1 MGKGSKTVNRI
12 LWALGGIILLAALIF
27 GASALSHP
35 KGQQSRE
42 LTPVVRADKLAS
54 EAQVAISQGE
64 TETARS
70 LAQQALKLDP
80 TNSVAK
86 RVLDRVRASSAEP
99 FTPAPS
105 APSTAPPIAPV
116 VPTIYDS
123 PIKKL
128 DTVLPDAVDG
138 WSAGNVVVNA
148 TDAQVTF
155 QPGTKSSDFNTLKLA
170 TFYVHDRTTAEKATK
185 FVDSVDRKVYPVDGA
200 VAALGAVSGYTGG
213 DGKGLYVF
221 AFARGRFAFEVVVS
235 AKPGVTSGLSAAVQ
249 RLAAASPAVR

>member
-1 MGKGSKTVNRI
+1 
-12 LWALGGIILLAALIF
+12 LGGIVLLAALIF
-27 GASALSHP
+27 GVSALSHP
-35 KGQQSRE
+35 KGQQPRQ
-42 LTPVVRADKLAS
+42 LAPVVRADKLAS
-54 EAQVAISQGE
+54 EAQIAISQGE

-70 LAQQALKLDP
+70 LARQALKLDA

-86 RVLDRVRASSAEP
+86 RVLDRVDASSPQA

-105 APSTAPPIAPV
+105 SPGQDPSSPTSSPVAPTPPGV
-116 VPTIYDS
+116 YDA
-123 PIKKL
+123 PIKDL
-128 DTVLPDAVDG
+128 STLLPAALDG

-155 QPGTKSSDFNTLKLA
+155 QPGTKSPDYSKLKLA
-170 TFYVHDRTTAEKATK
+170 TFYVHDRTTAEKAAK

-200 VAALGAVSGYTGG
+200 DAVLGAVSGYTGS

-235 AKPGVTSGLSAAVQ
+235 AKPGVTSGLSEAAQ
-249 RLAAASPAVR
+249 RLAAVSPAVR